1 MEDDIMINIDTF
13 VFELQAPVVF
23 GPKHIA
29 GSVLIGVMIA
39 VLLLVLFV
47 VLKSKKH
54 SLNLKIITVF
64 LLALELA
71 KYTHS
76 FVTDGSFPLH
86 YIPMQLCS
94 FSLYLMPL
102 VSFGKGKLR
111 TFFLPTAFAVGLLAG
126 LIVLFYPVTVLGGEY
141 GWLPFVPNIIPV
153 ISFVYHGT
161 MVFFSLY
168 LLFSQ
173 TYKPTVADFPKTY
186 VSLLGFA
193 SLAMITNAIFG
204 TDMMF
209 LNTGAG
215 NPFQFIL
222 LENGRFLY
230 YVVMMALAAFLLML
244 PFLPSIL
251 ANLFA
256 SKTKSSVPTKSKN

>member
-1 MEDDIMINIDTF
+1 MEDLAMIPNDRF
-13 VFELQAPVVF
+13 VFQLEAPVVF

-29 GSVLIGVMIA
+29 GSFAIAAMIA
-39 VLLLVLFV
+39 ILLLLLFV

-54 SLNLKIITVF
+54 TLTLKVVALF
-64 LLALELA
+64 LIGLELA
-71 KYTHS
+71 KYSHALIN
-76 FVTDGSFPLH
+76 DGSFPLH

-126 LIVLFYPVTVLGGEY
+126 LIVLLYPATVLGGEY
-141 GWLPFVPNIIPV
+141 GWLPFVPNIIPI

-161 MVFFSLY
+161 MVFFSIY
-168 LLFSQ
+168 LLFSK
-173 TYKPTVADFPKTY
+173 TYKPTIADFPKTY
-186 VSLLGFA
+186 ATLLGFA
-193 SLAMITNAIFG
+193 ALAMITNAIFG

-215 NPFQFIL
+215 NPFQFVL
-222 LENGRFLY
+222 LEHGRAAY
-230 YVVMMALAAFLLML
+230 YGVMLLLAAFLLSL
-244 PFLPSIL
+244 PFLPSVI
-251 ANLFA
+251 ARLFA
-256 SKTKSSVPTKSKN
+256 SKSNSSILRQKN